1 MSRDAEVQV
10 VHPPVDKVEDV
21 RERPAVQLG
30 FDLLGVRVG
39 GKLLPRFLGDQEQ
52 RVVLGVGDLEL
63 VGAEGAD
70 LLRRGV
76 RLHLQGFSRAARTH
90 LLQGDSE
97 KVLWKENSHYSFM
110 KKNGE

>member
-39 GKLLPRFLGDQEQ
+39 GELLPRFLGDQEQ